1 MSAGIDQNIEGA
13 VVIKRLALIGV
24 GLIGGSL
31 VRALRDQN
39 GVIEVVGYGR
49 SHDNLQQA
57 IELGVIDKIA
67 ESIAEAVTDAD
78 MVVIATP
85 LGSMRSIFSEMVGHL
100 SPEAVLTDV
109 GSVKGIVV
117 EDAVAAFG
125 DVPPRFIPG
134 HPIAG
139 TENSGVQASL
149 SDLYRDRRVI
159 LTPLENSDPEALRIV
174 TEMWQTAGAE
184 VVEMNVEH
192 HDKVLAATSHLPHL
206 LAYALVD
213 SLAKQ
218 EAHSEIFRF
227 AAGGFR
233 DFSRIAS
240 SNPTMWRDISL
251 ANRDQLLQAIDSFQD
266 ELDLVKQM
274 VQDEDGASLLEL
286 FSRAKKARDDHY
298 E

>member
-1 MSAGIDQNIEGA
+1 
-13 VVIKRLALIGV
+13 V
-24 GLIGGSL
+24 
-31 VRALRDQN
+31 
-39 GVIEVVGYGR
+39 
-49 SHDNLQQA
+49 
-57 IELGVIDKIA
+57 
-67 ESIAEAVTDAD
+67 
-78 MVVIATP
+78 
-85 LGSMRSIFSEMVGHL
+85 
-100 SPEAVLTDV
+100 
-109 GSVKGIVV
+109 
-117 EDAVAAFG
+117 DAVAAFG

>member
-1 MSAGIDQNIEGA
+1 
-13 VVIKRLALIGV
+13 VIKRLALIGV